1 MHGRLLAMLL
11 KEFRQLAA
19 DWPIVL
25 ILLWGF
31 FGAVYLSGHA
41 GASVGRRLPLARNDG
56 DRFDPARKRRRHE
69 APPKR
74 DARVVR
80 MARRAAA
87 QHGHAVCGDT
97 VQPVV

>member
-1 MHGRLLAMLL
+1 MHGRLLSMLL

-41 GASVGRRLPLARNDG
+41 GAVYLNNY
-56 DRFDPARKRRRHE
+56 
-69 APPKR
+69 
-74 DARVVR
+74 
-80 MARRAAA
+80 
-87 QHGHAVCGDT
+87 
-97 VQPVV
+97 PVVVLV